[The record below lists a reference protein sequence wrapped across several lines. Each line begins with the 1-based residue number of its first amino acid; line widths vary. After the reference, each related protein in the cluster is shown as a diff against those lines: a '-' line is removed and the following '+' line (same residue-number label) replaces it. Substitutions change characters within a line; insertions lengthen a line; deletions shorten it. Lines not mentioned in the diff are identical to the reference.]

1 LILAPENISK
11 TIQNAKSGQQLAF
24 SNLLDTF
31 WNDVYSF
38 QLLRTKNELEAE
50 DITIET
56 FSKAFDKINSYK
68 EEFVFKTWLITISKN
83 LHIDLLRKQKRSLEN
98 NTFSY
103 QNSAGESEVLDST
116 PTAED
121 QLIQQQNLA
130 DLLTEIKKLKPAY
143 QKVINLRYF
152 NEMSYAE
159 MALVL
164 EEPVNNIKVKALRAR
179 KLLSE
184 LIRNKPLFKA
194 FIPIVYYIC

>member
-1 LILAPENISK
+1 MILAPENISK

-38 QLLRTKNELEAE
+38 QMLRTKNELEAE

-83 LHIDLLRKQKRSLEN
+83 LHIDLLRRQKRSLEN

-103 QNSAGESEVLDST
+103 QNTTGESEVLDST
-116 PTAED
+116 PSAED

-143 QKVINLRYF
+143 KKVINLRYF

-159 MALVL
+159 MALEL
-164 EEPVNNIKVKALRAR
+164 GEPVNNIKVKALRAR

-184 LIRNKPLFKA
+184 LIRNKPL
-194 FIPIVYYIC
+194 I

>member
-1 LILAPENISK
+1 MILAPENISK

-83 LHIDLLRKQKRSLEN
+83 LHIDLLRRQKRSLEN

-103 QNSAGESEVLDST
+103 QNTSGESEVLDST
-116 PTAED
+116 PSAED

-152 NEMSYAE
+152 YEMSYAE
-159 MALVL
+159 MALEL
-164 EEPVNNIKVKALRAR
+164 GEPVNNIKVKALRAR

-184 LIRNKPLFKA
+184 LIRNKPL
-194 FIPIVYYIC
+194 I

>member
-1 LILAPENISK
+1 MILAPENISK

-164 EEPVNNIKVKALRAR
+164 EEPVNNIKVKVLRAR

-184 LIRNKPLFKA
+184 LIRNKPS
-194 FIPIVYYIC
+194 I

>member
-103 QNSAGESEVLDST
+103 QNSAGESEVLDRT

-164 EEPVNNIKVKALRAR
+164 GEPVNNIKVKALRAR

-184 LIRNKPLFKA
+184 LIRNKPL
-194 FIPIVYYIC
+194 I

>member
-38 QLLRTKNELEAE
+38 QLLRSKNELEAE

-83 LHIDLLRKQKRSLEN
+83 LHIDLLRRQKRSLEN

-103 QNSAGESEVLDST
+103 QNTSGESEVLDST
-116 PTAED
+116 PSAED

-159 MALVL
+159 MALEL
-164 EEPVNNIKVKALRAR
+164 GEPVNNIKVKALRAR

-184 LIRNKPLFKA
+184 LIRNKPL
-194 FIPIVYYIC
+194 I

>member
-1 LILAPENISK
+1 MILAPENISK
-11 TIQNAKSGQQLAF
+11 IIQNAKSGQQLAF

-83 LHIDLLRKQKRSLEN
+83 LHIDLLRKQKRSPEN
-98 NTFSY
+98 NIFSY
-103 QNSAGESEVLDST
+103 QNTTGESEVLDST
-116 PTAED
+116 PSAED

-159 MALVL
+159 MALEL
-164 EEPVNNIKVKALRAR
+164 GEPVNNIKVKALRAR

-184 LIRNKPLFKA
+184 LIRNKPL
-194 FIPIVYYIC
+194 I

>member
-1 LILAPENISK
+1 MILAPENISK

-184 LIRNKPLFKA
+184 LIRNKPS
-194 FIPIVYYIC
+194 I

>member
-1 LILAPENISK
+1 MILAPENISK

-68 EEFVFKTWLITISKN
+68 EDFVFKTWLITISKN

-164 EEPVNNIKVKALRAR
+164 GEPVNNIKVKALRAR

-184 LIRNKPLFKA
+184 LIRNKPS
-194 FIPIVYYIC
+194 I

>member
-1 LILAPENISK
+1 MILAPENISK

-83 LHIDLLRKQKRSLEN
+83 LHIDLLRKRKRSLEN

-103 QNSAGESEVLDST
+103 QNTTGESEVLDST
-116 PTAED
+116 PSAED

-159 MALVL
+159 MALEL
-164 EEPVNNIKVKALRAR
+164 GEPVNNIKVKALRAR

-184 LIRNKPLFKA
+184 LIRNKPL
-194 FIPIVYYIC
+194 I

>member
-1 LILAPENISK
+1 MILAPENISK

-103 QNSAGESEVLDST
+103 QKSAGESEVLDST

-184 LIRNKPLFKA
+184 LIRNKPS
-194 FIPIVYYIC
+194 I

>member
-184 LIRNKPLFKA
+184 LISNKPS
-194 FIPIVYYIC
+194 I

>member
-11 TIQNAKSGQQLAF
+11 TIQNAKSGQQLAY

-184 LIRNKPLFKA
+184 LIRNKPS
-194 FIPIVYYIC
+194 I

>member
-1 LILAPENISK
+1 MILAPENISK

-103 QNSAGESEVLDST
+103 QNTTGESEVLDST

-184 LIRNKPLFKA
+184 LIRNKPS
-194 FIPIVYYIC
+194 I

>member
-1 LILAPENISK
+1 MILAPENISK

-130 DLLTEIKKLKPAY
+130 DLLIEIKKLKPAY

-184 LIRNKPLFKA
+184 LIRNKPL
-194 FIPIVYYIC
+194 I

>member
-1 LILAPENISK
+1 MILAPENISK

-83 LHIDLLRKQKRSLEN
+83 LHIDLLRKQKNL
-98 NTFSY
+98 
-103 QNSAGESEVLDST
+103 ST
-116 PTAED
+116 
-121 QLIQQQNLA
+121 
-130 DLLTEIKKLKPAY
+130 
-143 QKVINLRYF
+143 IN
-152 NEMSYAE
+152 
-159 MALVL
+159 
-164 EEPVNNIKVKALRAR
+164 
-179 KLLSE
+179 
-184 LIRNKPLFKA
+184 
-194 FIPIVYYIC
+194 C